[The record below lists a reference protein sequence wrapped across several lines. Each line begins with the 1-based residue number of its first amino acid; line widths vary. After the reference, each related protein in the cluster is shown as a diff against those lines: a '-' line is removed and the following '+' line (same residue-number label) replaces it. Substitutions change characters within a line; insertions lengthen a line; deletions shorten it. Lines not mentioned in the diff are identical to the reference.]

1 MTQHIRNQ
9 IILQRAISKRLR
21 YSGSYKKLGEA
32 LGISKSYLRNMHLGI
47 RTNPSERILNKL
59 RLHKHIVYKMY

>member
-21 YSGSYKKLGEA
+21 YYGSYSKLGKA
-32 LGISKSYLRNMHLGI
+32 LGISKTYLYNLHHGI

-59 RLHKHIVYKMY
+59 RLHKHIVYRMY